1 MYDSA
6 SDVRGVLRGSE
17 AMLKLITGQLQFH
30 EVLYAICERK
40 AGKPLPNTNFACK
53 ETRIK
58 MGVLMP

>member
-1 MYDSA
+1 M
-6 SDVRGVLRGSE
+6 LRGSE
-17 AMLKLITGQLQFH
+17 AMLKLITGQLHFH